1 VVEYNIDFFDFV
13 AQKDI
18 TTEKLKKKKNIRIV
32 NGKHPIAVYQRK
44 LNEKFMIVIFNENDN
59 GIKKKIPSTI
69 LSVKFST

>member
-18 TTEKLKKKKNIRIV
+18 TTEKLKIKIKIRIV

-44 LNEKFMIVIFNENDN
+44 L
-59 GIKKKIPSTI
+59 
-69 LSVKFST
+69 